1 MSSDPKEDPIEEA
14 PSSSQEVFGRMDGGL
29 PDAEESLPLEGES
42 GAPAI
47 GAAPIPTWLIGVIG
61 FGFFWAGAYLFSF
74 SGGFKSDV
82 FDYEPK
88 FGVVG
93 GAQVAAD
100 PKVVGKALF
109 SANCI
114 TCHQA
119 NGQGLPGQYP
129 PIAG

>member
-1 MSSDPKEDPIEEA
+1 MSSNPKEDPIGSPGSREA
-14 PSSSQEVFGRMDGGL
+14 FGGIDTRLRGG
-29 PDAEESLPLEGES
+29 ARPLAGEN

-47 GAAPIPTWLIGVIG
+47 GSAPIPTWLVGLIGL
-61 FGFFWAGAYLFSF
+61 GFFWAGAYLFSF
-74 SGGFKSDV
+74 SGGFKWDV

-93 GAQVAAD
+93 GPQVAAD

-109 SANCI
+109 SSNCI

-119 NGQGLPGQYP
+119 NG
-129 PIAG
+129 